1 MSSDRFCRLS
11 FDTETPIGYSVTYC
25 MQLGIRIVGHTIYC
39 IFSTFFIGICAQFIC
54 TPATSTKK
62 ISYKYYSKKTSNS
75 RQLTQ
80 KLKEEIL
87 LNGHMSRCYC
97 SCSYHARY
105 FVCSFLQL
113 QQFDAGTIL
122 QSVFFSFHL
131 VETEILIFYCIWP
144 YRIVRIFGW
153 YSFLCIV

>member
-1 MSSDRFCRLS
+1 MTLNYVIRSLLQIVIRHGNSNWLLRDILYAVGYQDRWSYHILHHQHILYWHLR
-11 FDTETPIGYSVTYC
+11 SVH
-25 MQLGIRIVGHTIYC
+25 MH
-39 IFSTFFIGICAQFIC
+39 
-54 TPATSTKK
+54 TSTKK

-97 SCSYHARY
+97 SCSYHTRY

-122 QSVFFSFHL
+122 QSICFSFHL
-131 VETEILIFYCIWP
+131 VETEILNFYCIKTP
-144 YRIVRIFGW
+144 YRIVRIFG
-153 YSFLCIV
+153 